1 MAGSFRNNAI
11 GDYMEAAIAEIDRD
25 FAILTALCETSELAD
40 EEQLQRAIQDA
51 RDQAKDQV
59 RRSMGLK

>member
-1 MAGSFRNNAI
+1 
-11 GDYMEAAIAEIDRD
+11 MEAAIAEIDRD
-25 FAILTALCETSELAD
+25 FAILTALCDTSELAD